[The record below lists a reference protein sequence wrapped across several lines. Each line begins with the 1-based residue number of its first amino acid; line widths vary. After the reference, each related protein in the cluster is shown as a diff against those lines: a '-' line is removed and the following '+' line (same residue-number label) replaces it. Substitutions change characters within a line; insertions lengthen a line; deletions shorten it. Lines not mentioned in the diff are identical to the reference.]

1 MRQSLHP
8 SPQVS
13 ICNQVPRIL
22 YSTLRKS
29 FLKLLQL
36 RPWSQ
41 ERWNGPDRPTAEKN
55 ADQCIREW
63 VSLNVLVAHLTR
75 VHAVFLNTYAVR
87 TFHRA
92 FGSDPNEDKLDYQI
106 PASAAWIS
114 NLGEQIYRWC
124 RSARE
129 VGEETQRP
137 QTKMAAEM
145 AWLQMSKLEME
156 ELP

>member
-1 MRQSLHP
+1 MVCIKRHTTHGKDS
-8 SPQVS
+8 S
-13 ICNQVPRIL
+13 IDLGLI
-22 YSTLRKS
+22 
-29 FLKLLQL
+29 
-36 RPWSQ
+36 
-41 ERWNGPDRPTAEKN
+41 GPDRPTAEKN

-92 FGSDPNEDKLDYQI
+92 FGPDPNEDKLDYQI

-129 VGEETQRP
+129 VGEEV
-137 QTKMAAEM
+137 
-145 AWLQMSKLEME
+145 S
-156 ELP
+156 ELFD